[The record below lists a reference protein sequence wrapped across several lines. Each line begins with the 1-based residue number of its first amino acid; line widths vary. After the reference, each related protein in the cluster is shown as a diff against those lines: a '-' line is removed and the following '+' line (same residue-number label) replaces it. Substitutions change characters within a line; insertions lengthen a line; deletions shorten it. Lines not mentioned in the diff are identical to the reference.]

1 MTEQGG
7 PNGPEGQQQG
17 PGQRPGAGPDPQ
29 TAASQQGWR
38 PGQQLR
44 QPPTGPNQGPSSQQ
58 GRPVQPGQRPPAG
71 PLGWQQPNT
80 LTGPQYGQ
88 REQYGQPPAGPAN
101 WQQPQ
106 PGSGQQGWQ
115 PPPVGQQGGPSWQ
128 QPGQATGPQSW
139 QQPGAP
145 AGSQPGQP
153 GQQSWQQPG
162 QPGGQWSGQPT
173 QSFQPQGQFAPP
185 GTAPWDPN
193 NPNGP
198 GAQWTDQQPT
208 PPSKNRKPVIITAIA
223 VVVALVAAV
232 GVYFL
237 AIRDTGSTSASG
249 SGSPQ
254 EAVETLFTTLGNS
267 DPIGVADQLDPAES
281 ALFTDLNTDVI
292 TELKRLDVLSDA
304 ASADSMTGTS
314 ISVSGVTYDPNE
326 ETINDNVHI
335 VKLTGG
341 TITVA
346 SDPSKIPLSQTM
358 TDAFGSEIDQAQPES
373 QTVNIADAVAENGG
387 EPIRVA
393 TVQRDGKWY
402 VSVFYSIADNAVHA
416 EGLPNPTAADVIAPQ
431 GYASPEEA
439 ANALVQASTTGDLRT
454 IIAMLPPDEM
464 GVMHDYGQLILDQS
478 DADSLSSDAS
488 DLGVSFSDLSWATSE
503 VTGGTKVSL
512 AGGTFTAEG
521 QTVTISRNVDEG
533 SITIS
538 APGQPEVT
546 LDENT
551 IDSYIEQAAGEE
563 SLDPQLVDLIK
574 REFKQIIGLGIVTTK
589 VGDEYYVSPVRSF
602 SDIFVSLLKGMEPE
616 DVQYLISLAQN

>member
-7 PNGPEGQQQG
+7 HNGPEGQQG
-17 PGQRPGAGPDPQ
+17 SGRRPDSGPDPQ
-29 TAASQQGWR
+29 TGGQQAPQQQGWQ
-38 PGQQLR
+38 PGQQAW
-44 QPPTGPNQGPSSQQ
+44 QPPTDPNQSPAGQQ
-58 GRPVQPGQRPPAG
+58 GWQPPNAPTGQ
-71 PLGWQQPNT
+71 
-80 LTGPQYGQ
+80 QYSR

-106 PGSGQQGWQ
+106 PGSDPQGWQ
-115 PPPVGQQGGPSWQ
+115 PPPAGQYGQQTGAPSWQ
-128 QPGQATGPQSW
+128 QPGQPSPQGWQQTGSPTGQPAGQQGW
-139 QQPGAP
+139 QQPGSP
-145 AGSQPGQP
+145 TDP
-153 GQQSWQQPG
+153 
-162 QPGGQWSGQPT
+162 WSGPT
-173 QSFQPQGQFAPP
+173 NTQGFPPYGQSAPQGA
-185 GTAPWDPN
+185 TPWV
-193 NPNGP
+193 PNGPHGPGDP
-198 GAQWTDQQPT
+198 GAQWTGQQPAST
-208 PPSKNRKPVIITAIA
+208 PPTRNNKPLIITAIA
-223 VVVALVAAV
+223 VVVALIAAA

-237 AIRDTGSTSASG
+237 AIRDTNTTAASG
-249 SGSPQ
+249 NGTPQ

-281 ALFTDLNTDVI
+281 ALFTDLNSDVI

-304 ASADSMTGTS
+304 ATADSMTGTT

-326 ETINDNVHI
+326 EVINDRVHI

-341 TITVA
+341 TISVS

-373 QTVNIADAVAENGG
+373 QTINIADAVAENNG

-416 EGLPNPTAADVIAPQ
+416 AGLANPTQADVIAPK

-439 ANALVQASTTGDLRT
+439 ANALVEASTAGDLRT

-478 DADSLSSDAS
+478 DASSLSSDAS

-512 AGGTFTAEG
+512 AGGTFTVEG
-521 QTVTISRNVDEG
+521 QTVTVTRNVDEG
-533 SITIS
+533 SITVS
-538 APGQPEVT
+538 VPGQPEVT

-563 SLDPQLVDLIK
+563 NLDPQMVDLIK

-589 VGDEYYVSPVRSF
+589 VGDQYYVSPVRSF

-616 DVQYLISLAQN
+616 DVQYLIKLAQN